1 MDPGDDALRHE
12 LLQPHR
18 GRPSRER
25 IFAQLEAGVTE
36 LRSKMG
42 GLPSPDEA
50 DGIWGDIW
58 RQEAHNSTALEGNTL
73 ALREVDVLLGLGKA
87 VGGKTLREYLEV
99 RGYADAAEWTYRQAR
114 QPDEQYSGI
123 VSLQEVRELHHRLV
137 TPVWNVSPPDGF
149 TPDEGPGA
157 FRRHEI
163 APLASGLRPLSWT
176 DVHAQMTDW
185 LEHAQRLTACQPLE
199 RLTAIADLHA
209 EFERIHP
216 FLDGNGRAGRL
227 VTNLLLVR
235 LGYPPAVIYRTQRDR
250 YITCLGR
257 ADAGDPGPL
266 AELLARS
273 ATDTLHRFIMPAVAG
288 PYRQVPLAALA
299 DEDVT
304 ARALRNAAERG
315 RLKATR
321 GADGQWRSSRRAATE
336 YKRSRYRRAGPPPTD
351 LSGWKGL
358 ARSIGEPPSSAGK
371 VLPGLVEVL
380 SPRHRRMLQ
389 LSFGLTPTRREDV
402 AATAR
407 RFGITEARAN
417 HIVAEGLVILRERME
432 YRRLAATSGL
442 PRPP

>member
-1 MDPGDDALRHE
+1 
-12 LLQPHR
+12 
-18 GRPSRER
+18 
-25 IFAQLEAGVTE
+25 
-36 LRSKMG
+36 
-42 GLPSPDEA
+42 
-50 DGIWGDIW
+50 
-58 RQEAHNSTALEGNTL
+58 
-73 ALREVDVLLGLGKA
+73 
-87 VGGKTLREYLEV
+87 
-99 RGYADAAEWTYRQAR
+99 
-114 QPDEQYSGI
+114 
-123 VSLQEVRELHHRLV
+123 
-137 TPVWNVSPPDGF
+137 
-149 TPDEGPGA
+149 
-157 FRRHEI
+157 
-163 APLASGLRPLSWT
+163 
-176 DVHAQMTDW
+176 MTDW

-209 EFERIHP
+209 EFARIHP
-216 FLDGNGRAGRL
+216 FLDGNGREGRL

-257 ADAGDPGPL
+257 ADAGDAGPL

-273 ATDTLHRFIMPAVAG
+273 ATDTLHKFIMPAVAG

-321 GADGQWRSSRRAATE
+321 GRDGQWRSSRRAVTE
-336 YKRSRYRRAGPPPTD
+336 YKRSRYRRAGTD

-358 ARSIGEPPSSAGK
+358 ARTIGEPASTART
-371 VLPGLVEVL
+371 VLPGLVDVL

-389 LSFGLTPTRREDV
+389 LSFGLTPTRREEA

-407 RFGITEARAN
+407 RFGITEARVN
-417 HIVAEGLVILRERME
+417 HIVAEGLVMLRERME

-442 PRPP
+442 PPPP